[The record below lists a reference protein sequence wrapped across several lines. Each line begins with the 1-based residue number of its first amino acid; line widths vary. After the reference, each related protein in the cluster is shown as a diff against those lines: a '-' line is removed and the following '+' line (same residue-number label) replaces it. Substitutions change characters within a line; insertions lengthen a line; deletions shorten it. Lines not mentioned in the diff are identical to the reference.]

1 MDADV
6 IVIGSG
12 FAGSIAAARLIDAG
26 HKVLILERGPWRRTA
41 PVEAAGVDDTAP
53 LPAAHSKPTYM
64 VRGMRMAK
72 GPRKLTLNKRGL
84 LEFHIGAGMKCYSS
98 SSVGGGSHIW
108 GGVCARPLRPDYWD
122 GVSDSLS
129 QVAMDPHYDRVEQ
142 ELGVNRPTNASQM
155 PNHTTYKWKDMPF
168 LQDISEDEQLPLAW
182 IFPPEFGGGNPANNR
197 NPSTLSGD
205 DGTFGSANGAKATV
219 DAIYLIP
226 RMGDKLTV
234 KDMHEVQSISGC
246 EGGYTVS
253 VRDLKQGKN
262 RHYSAPRMVL
272 AAGTMNT
279 VRLLCQAEE
288 QGGLKWMPALGL
300 KFGTNG
306 DFSGTWQPGGDRDST
321 RGTSAH
327 GRFYF
332 DGAERGSDIGI
343 FIGGA
348 DKPPLPSWLPKS
360 LKGKIQDVG
369 DTFQVI
375 AMGLDKAEGTLRFD
389 NGRLKL
395 DYDPST
401 SSVYGKIFG
410 AFDNLSRLSG
420 KQVKFDRKALFT
432 CHPMGGC
439 RISDDPR
446 TGVVDAMGEI
456 HGNPG
461 LYVTDASTLPAPT
474 GLPPSITIAARASF
488 VGENLAKTISSSSQ

>member
-12 FAGSIAAARLIDAG
+12 FAGSIAAARLVDAG

-41 PVEAAGVDDTAP
+41 PVAAAGIDDTAP
-53 LPAAHSKPTYM
+53 LPAAHSKPTYT
-64 VRGMRMAK
+64 VRGMRLAT

-84 LEFHIGAGMKCYSS
+84 LELHLGKGMKCYSS
-98 SSVGGGSHIW
+98 SGVGGGSHIW
-108 GGVCARPLRPDYWD
+108 GGVCARTLHPDYWD
-122 GVSDSLS
+122 GVSAGLS
-129 QVAMDPHYDRVEQ
+129 QAAMNPHYDRVEQ
-142 ELGVNRPTNASQM
+142 ELGVNRPTNASHM

-168 LQDISEDEQLPLAW
+168 LEDISEEEQLALAW
-182 IFPPEFGGGNPANNR
+182 IFPPEFGGDKPTNNR

-219 DAIYLIP
+219 DVIYLIP
-226 RMGDKLTV
+226 RLGEKLTV
-234 KDMHEVQSISGC
+234 RDLHEVQSISGRD
-246 EGGYTVS
+246 GAYTVS
-253 VRDLKQGKN
+253 VRDLKRGEN
-262 RHYSAPRMVL
+262 RSYNAPRVIL

-288 QGGLKWMPALGL
+288 RGGLKKMPALGMR
-300 KFGTNG
+300 FGTNG

-348 DKPPLPSWLPKS
+348 DKPPLPAWIPGF
-360 LKGKIQDVG
+360 LKNKMWDVG
-369 DTFQVI
+369 ATFQVI
-375 AMGLDKAEGTLRFD
+375 AMGPDKAEGTLRFD
-389 NGRLKL
+389 NGRLRL
-395 DYDPST
+395 DYDPGT
-401 SSVYGKIFG
+401 SPVYEKIFK
-410 AFDNLSRLSG
+410 AFDNLGRLSG
-420 KQVKFDRKALFT
+420 KKVKFDRKALFT

-446 TGVVDAMGEI
+446 AGVVDAMGEV

-488 VGENLAKTISSSSQ
+488 VGENLAKAISGSSQ